1 MQFSV
6 QLGPYLPATGY
17 SGKTLFYDY
26 LDQAILCDRLGF
38 NSVTLTE
45 HHLLS
50 VLIMPA
56 PLQFAIKIADATK
69 SIKIMTAVVVLPLHD
84 MRIFAGEVI
93 TADIFTDGRLMLGCG
108 RGAFAF
114 ETARLGVPLENTK
127 KIFDESLDVLQA
139 LLSEEEVSWD
149 GDHYRFDA
157 LTVVPRPVRAIP
169 IMMACATPKS
179 IYSCSRRGFHIQ
191 TTPLSGDYEQL
202 MELVN
207 TFHRGKEDAGEKGRD
222 LTLSV
227 SRIGFMTK
235 SDTDKKAKL
244 DMANYYYSQ
253 FDNVFTGPGIVEHG
267 LIKSLPR
274 QQTLEQLEKNLMLG
288 PPTQIVDKLSMYAR
302 AGVNQFIFNPN
313 FGVGQTETL
322 ETIQCFAEEV
332 IPYLG
337 DA

>member
-6 QLGPYLPATGY
+6 QLGPYLPHTGY
-17 SGKTLFYDY
+17 SGETLFYHY
-26 LDQAILCDRLGF
+26 LDQAVLCDRLGF
-38 NSVTLTE
+38 DSVTLTE

-50 VLIMPA
+50 VLLMPA
-56 PLQFAIKIADATK
+56 PLQFAIKIADATRD
-69 SIKIMTAVVVLPLHD
+69 IKIMTAVVVLPLHD

-114 ETARLGVPLENTK
+114 ETDRLGVPLATTK
-127 KIFDESLDVLQA
+127 EIFDESLDVLQA
-139 LLSEEEVSWD
+139 LLNEEEVSWD
-149 GDHYRFDA
+149 GKHYQFDA
-157 LTVVPRPVRAIP
+157 LTVVPRPVRPIP

-179 IYSCSRRGFHIQ
+179 IYTSAKRGFHIQ

-202 MELVN
+202 MTLVN
-207 TFHRGKEDAGEKGRD
+207 SFHLGKEEAGEKGRD

-235 SDTDKKAKL
+235 SAADKKAKL
-244 DMANYYYSQ
+244 EQANHYYSQ

-274 QQTLEQLEKNLMLG
+274 TQTLEQLDTNLMLG
-288 PPTQIVDKLSMYAR
+288 SPTELVDKLGLYAR
-302 AGVNQFIFNPN
+302 AGVDQFILNPN
-313 FGVGQTETL
+313 FGVGQTETM

-332 IPYLG
+332 IPPLR